1 MSGKSPRAAGGI
13 RICAVH
19 GMEENKSDMFEE
31 EWAKKTKLVDE
42 MITTYLPKEEGP
54 QRTVT
59 GAVNYSVRAG
69 GKRLRPLLLVESN
82 LFCGGAGLA
91 DPLVCAFAAALE
103 MIHTYSL
110 VHDDLPAMDNDMYR
124 RGKLTTHAKYG
135 EAMGILA
142 GDALLNGAF
151 ETAAAALCEEGDPE
165 RLFAGTKALL
175 VLAQKS
181 GMYGMLGGQA
191 VDVEKTGEQMDA
203 AELDFVYRLK
213 TGALLEAAFMAGAI
227 LAGAPGEKIRAL
239 SQVAALTGMAFQIK
253 DDILDVTG
261 DEKELGKPVHSD
273 EKNRKSTYVTMY
285 SMEQAKA
292 KVAELSGQA
301 GKILS
306 GLSGDGAFLQAL
318 IAALTS
324 RRF

>member
-1 MSGKSPRAAGGI
+1 
-13 RICAVH
+13 
-19 GMEENKSDMFEE
+19 MFEE
-31 EWAKKTKLVDE
+31 EWAEKTKHVDE
-42 MITTYLPKEEGP
+42 MIKTYLPREEGL
-54 QRTVT
+54 QRTVIS
-59 GAVNYSVRAG
+59 AANYSVKAG

-82 LFCGGAGLA
+82 LFCGGMGLA

-110 VHDDLPAMDNDMYR
+110 VHDDLPAMDDDMYR

-151 ETAAAALCEEGDPE
+151 ETASAALCRENEPE
-165 RLFAGTKALL
+165 RLRAGAKALL
-175 VLAQKS
+175 VLAEKS
-181 GMYGMLGGQA
+181 GMYGMLGGQV
-191 VDVEKTGEQMDA
+191 VDVEKTGGQMDEE
-203 AELDFVYRLK
+203 ELDFVYRLK

-227 LAGAPGEKIRAL
+227 LAGAPEEKVCAL
-239 SQVAALTGMAFQIK
+239 SQVAALTGMAFQIQ

-285 SMEQAKA
+285 SLERAGARVKELSEQAG
-292 KVAELSGQA
+292 S
-301 GKILS
+301 ILS
-306 GLSGDGAFLQAL
+306 GLPGDGAFLQAL
-318 IAALTS
+318 IAALTG
-324 RRF
+324 RRY